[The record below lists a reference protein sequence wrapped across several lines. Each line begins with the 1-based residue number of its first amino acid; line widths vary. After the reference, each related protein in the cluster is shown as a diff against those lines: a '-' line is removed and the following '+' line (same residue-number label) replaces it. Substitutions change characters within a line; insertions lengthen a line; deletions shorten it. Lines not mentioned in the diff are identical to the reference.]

1 MIVREFLDDPS
12 MPFDYYNDY
21 KDTLNHLKW
30 LAHNSFLRKKDA
42 KTAIQVLEKGRE
54 DYVAGLLNRD

>member
-12 MPFDYYNDY
+12 LPFDYYNDY

-30 LAHNSFLRKKDA
+30 LAYHSFLRVEDA
-42 KTAIQVLEKGRE
+42 KLAIQVLEKGHK
-54 DYVAGLLNRD
+54 DYVAGLHNRG